1 MSLVLKNDFLRSIK
15 EECIKKTLIVILILL
30 TMVAVLFTSI
40 SCKKKEE
47 PVLRIG
53 TNAEYPPFEYKKD
66 NQFAGVDMD
75 LAKAL
80 AEKMGMKYEII
91 DMDFDAL
98 IPSLTSNKI
107 DIAISAITI
116 TEERAQQVDFS
127 LPYYTAN
134 QVVISK
140 IDSKLKPTKIED
152 IVKYKVG
159 CQNGTTGQIY
169 IEDTLISKKLMDKKN
184 LKKYS
189 TNIEAITDMLNG
201 NIDFVIIDD
210 SAAQGYSKLKPLTI
224 ALKLDTKEEYGIA
237 LQKNSAYKD
246 KLNTALDDL
255 IKSGEVVNIIAKN
268 FETEAPADTTKA
280 AK

>member
-1 MSLVLKNDFLRSIK
+1 M
-15 EECIKKTLIVILILL
+15 KKTLFTILILITAL
-30 TMVAVLFTSI
+30 VILFTGT

-75 LAKAL
+75 LIKAI

-107 DIAISAITI
+107 DLAISAITI
-116 TEERAQQVDFS
+116 TDERKQQVDFS

-134 QVVISK
+134 QVIIAKQDNKIALTK
-140 IDSKLKPTKIED
+140 IDD
-152 IVKYKVG
+152 VVKYKVG
-159 CQNGTTGQIY
+159 CQNGTTGQIF
-169 IEDTLISKKLMDKKN
+169 IEENLVAKKLMDKKN

-201 NIDFVIIDD
+201 NVDFVIIDD
-210 SAAQGYSKLKPLTI
+210 SAAQGYSKLKPISI
-224 ALKLDTKEEYGIA
+224 ALKLDTNEEYGIA
-237 LQKNSAYKD
+237 LQKQSAYAE
-246 KLNTALDDL
+246 KLNAALKEL
-255 IKSGEVVNIIAKN
+255 IDSGEVINILAKN
-268 FETEAPADTTKA
+268 LE
-280 AK
+280 